1 MLSTDN
7 TDIVPVYVTKY
18 ALTSGIMKVS
28 ARIHGGTAVTAIH
41 GVPALFH
48 REGGDWHRSESQAQV
63 RARELRSAKLR
74 ALRHHIRRLSD
85 LPTTVMDET

>member
-1 MLSTDN
+1 MHSTSN

-28 ARIHGGTAVTAIH
+28 ARIIGNTAITAIR

-48 REGGDWHRSESQAQV
+48 NEGTDWHRSESQAHL
-63 RARELRSAKLR
+63 RARELRATKLR
-74 ALRHHIRRLSD
+74 ALRHRIRRLND
-85 LPTTVMDET
+85 TTTAVRDET